1 MFLFRE
7 ILLLNVL
14 ILNINCNGL
23 QTFRLT
29 PVDEFSVPE
38 KSEVYETKDNFL
50 TPFWDNFEGPQ
61 QDLDL
66 VKFDSKDLLLQP
78 FCPISNEA
86 CSKNEPFRRVNGYC
100 NNKEVPMFGSSGDIF
115 TRLLAPIY
123 DYGIMRIKSASGN
136 GILPNPRI
144 VSNGMK
150 SMRRRMDPK
159 NVNILWLFF
168 GQFLDHDMTVTP
180 LALGK
185 FKISIYSFADNSAVI
200 INLFSEFSE
209 GKDTRVCEDCG
220 SWKINTACAPILIPK
235 NDDSIPYIL
244 TNGKRKCLPF
254 VRSNAVPSSYQN
266 KPALEQLNFNT
277 AYIDLS
283 VVYGS
288 ERCTERQLR
297 LFRFGQL
304 VEERHPLDFKGM
316 LPTRPIEPFRDC
328 RSRSGRCPKAG
339 DIRAL
344 ENLAIH
350 IIHVAFLR
358 EHNRIARKLLA
369 INKHWNDE
377 RIYQE
382 ARRINIAQ
390 YQKIVYE
397 EFLPILLGEKLMKL
411 YKLYPLSTRTYFKE
425 NFLDNMARGMAATNV
440 EPVDPVIQS
449 SLTDKLF
456 IKNKNPFTSQD
467 LISLNIARARDHG
480 IPGYTAYRHICGLSR
495 IHNWDDMEIFPEDLN
510 ILKRIYSS
518 VHDVDLFVGGLA
530 ELPQDDGIIGPTF
543 GCIVSQQFLRLK
555 IGDNFWF
562 ENENN
567 NLTLEQLQTIKESS
581 GMSRILLL
589 NFGSSLYL
597 PKRIFNVP
605 DKQKNPLESSTMVK
619 DINFSLW
626 EEKVTVSNTYCQF
639 KGEIFSIYEKVSISP
654 CLKCNCDSSAK
665 ISCEWIYENCP

>member
-50 TPFWDNFEGPQ
+50 TPFWNNFEGPQ

-66 VKFDSKDLLLQP
+66 VNFDAKDLLLQP

-86 CSKNEPFRRVNGYC
+86 CSENESYRRVNGYC

-144 VSNGMK
+144 VSN
-150 SMRRRMDPK
+150 
-159 NVNILWLFF
+159 
-168 GQFLDHDMTVTP
+168 
-180 LALGK
+180 
-185 FKISIYSFADNSAVI
+185 
-200 INLFSEFSE
+200 E
-209 GKDTRVCEDCG
+209 GKDTSVCGDCG
-220 SWKINTACAPILIPK
+220 SWRINTACAPILIPK

-304 VEERHPLDFKGM
+304 IEQRHPLDFKGM

-339 DIRAL
+339 DIR
-344 ENLAIH
+344 
-350 IIHVAFLR
+350 
-358 EHNRIARKLLA
+358 KL
-369 INKHWNDE
+369 
-377 RIYQE
+377 
-382 ARRINIAQ
+382 
-390 YQKIVYE
+390 VYE
-397 EFLPILLGEKLMKL
+397 EFLPILLGEKLMKV
-411 YKLYPLSTRTYFKE
+411 YKLYPISTRTYFK
-425 NFLDNMARGMAATNV
+425 
-440 EPVDPVIQS
+440 
-449 SLTDKLF
+449 
-456 IKNKNPFTSQD
+456 
-467 LISLNIARARDHG
+467 
-480 IPGYTAYRHICGLSR
+480 GY
-495 IHNWDDMEIFPEDLN
+495 
-510 ILKRIYSS
+510 
-518 VHDVDLFVGGLA
+518 
-530 ELPQDDGIIGPTF
+530 
-543 GCIVSQQFLRLK
+543 
-555 IGDNFWF
+555 
-562 ENENN
+562 
-567 NLTLEQLQTIKESS
+567 
-581 GMSRILLL
+581 
-589 NFGSSLYL
+589 
-597 PKRIFNVP
+597 
-605 DKQKNPLESSTMVK
+605 NPLVHPS
-619 DINFSLW
+619 D
-626 EEKVTVSNTYCQF
+626 SN
-639 KGEIFSIYEKVSISP
+639 
-654 CLKCNCDSSAK
+654 
-665 ISCEWIYENCP
+665 